1 MTLKSYIWGIR
12 IITLI
17 SLVALGAVIYYVDPE
32 NSGLIGILLFYLVAF
47 FVLSGIFNLA
57 LIFLRRKLLGS
68 EMAVK
73 NIDLSFRQ
81 GILLSIMILAVMIL
95 QSYQMLIWWDALLVV
110 VGIFLIELYFLS
122 SKE

>member
-47 FVLSGIFNLA
+47 FVLSGVFNLM
-57 LIFLRRKLLGS
+57 LIFLRRKLLGN

-81 GILLSIMILAVMIL
+81 GILLAVMIIAIMIL

-110 VGIFLIELYFLS
+110 AGVFLVELYFLS
-122 SKE
+122 RE

>member
-17 SLVALGAVIYYVDPE
+17 SLVALGVVIYYVDPE

-47 FVLSGIFNLA
+47 FVLSGIFNLI

-81 GILLSIMILAVMIL
+81 GILLAVMIIAIMIL
-95 QSYQMLIWWDALLVV
+95 QSYRMLIWWDALLVV
-110 VGIFLIELYFLS
+110 AGVFLIELYFLS
-122 SKE
+122 RE

>member
-17 SLVALGAVIYYVDPE
+17 SLVALGAVVYYIDPE
-32 NSGLIGILLFYLVAF
+32 NSSLIGILLFYLVAF
-47 FVLSGIFNLA
+47 FVLSGIFNLI
-57 LIFLRRKLLGS
+57 LIFLRRKLLGN

-81 GILLSIMILAVMIL
+81 GILLAVMIIAIMIL

-110 VGIFLIELYFLS
+110 AGVFLVELYFLS
-122 SKE
+122 RE

>member
-17 SLVALGAVIYYVDPE
+17 SLVALGAVVYYIDPE
-32 NSGLIGILLFYLVAF
+32 NSSLIGVILFYLVAF
-47 FVLSGIFNLA
+47 FVLSGIFNLM
-57 LIFLRRKLLGS
+57 LIFLRRKLLGN

-81 GILLSIMILAVMIL
+81 GILLAVMIIAIMIL

-110 VGIFLIELYFLS
+110 AGVFLVELYFLS
-122 SKE
+122 RE

>member
-32 NSGLIGILLFYLVAF
+32 NSGLIGILLFYLAAF
-47 FVLSGIFNLA
+47 FVLSGIFNLM
-57 LIFLRRKLLGS
+57 LIFLRGKLLGS

-81 GILLSIMILAVMIL
+81 GILLAVMIITIMVL

-110 VGIFLIELYFLS
+110 AGVFLVELYFLS
-122 SKE
+122 RE